1 MYKINYSVFLNYLR
15 MNGIHLFFLVEDEE
29 NFLNVRLRFINEYLM
44 GEDSDFKEQVEYAAN
59 MDARQMIIDY
69 KQIAMITENYPGS
82 PAVRNEG
89 GGWLY
94 CRQSIDYF
102 AFIEEGKA
110 IRHSDERYDLQ
121 ESINKT
127 LSMPDDD
134 FLRKNEDCR
143 YFGLVTE
150 LKTGIQEANWVLK
163 FEGM

>member
-1 MYKINYSVFLNYLR
+1 
-15 MNGIHLFFLVEDEE
+15 MNGIHLFLLIENDE
-29 NFLNVRLRFINEYLM
+29 NLLNVRLRFINEYLM
-44 GEDSDFKEQVEYAAN
+44 GENSKFKEQVEYAAN

-69 KQIAMITENYPGS
+69 KLVAMITENHPGG

-94 CRQSIDYF
+94 YRQCIDYF
-102 AFIEEGKA
+102 VFSEEGKV
-110 IRHSDERYDLQ
+110 IRHSDEHHDLQ

-134 FLRKNEDCR
+134 LLRKNEDCR

-150 LKTGIQEANWVLK
+150 LKTGAQEADWVLR

>member
-1 MYKINYSVFLNYLR
+1 MYKINYSVFLDYLR
-15 MNGIHLFFLVEDEE
+15 MNGIHLFFLIEDEE
-29 NFLNVRLRFINEYLM
+29 NFLNVRLRFINESLM
-44 GEDSDFKEQVEYAAN
+44 RENSDFTEQVEYAAN

-69 KQIAMITENYPGS
+69 KFIAMITENHPGS

-94 CRQSIDYF
+94 CRLYIDYF
-102 AFIEEGKA
+102 VFSEEGKA
-110 IRHSDERYDLQ
+110 IRHSDEHHDLQ

-134 FLRKNEDCR
+134 LLRKNEDCR

-150 LKTGIQEANWVLK
+150 LKTGIQEADWALR